1 MRQVGRALLITVCV
15 CGVANAV
22 PELRNGIAAIVND
35 SVITMQD
42 VEEHVAVPLEA
53 LRRTHASNPT
63 QYNQKRA
70 ETMVS
75 GLEDLVT
82 RQLILSDFKAA
93 GIPVPESIIED
104 EIQDRIRKRFG
115 DRVTLTKTL
124 QAQGITQETFRQ
136 RVYDDLILQYM
147 RQKNVSQAV
156 VISPKKIEGYYTNNV
171 AKFRLEDQV
180 KLRVIVLKSAT
191 SGNPEETRKL
201 AREMIAKLDEG
212 AAFAEMATIYS
223 EGSQQSEG
231 GDWGWRERSYLRRGL
246 SDIAFNLNAGQRS
259 GLVGLGKAEDE
270 GYMIYLYD
278 KTGQLSITRKYSSKE
293 TLIEEKKIAEGEAP
307 PGEPTEFYLMLVE
320 GKRPAHIRPLEDVRD
335 EIEKELI
342 VQERARLQKAWVD
355 RLRAKAFVR
364 IFF

>member
-15 CGVANAV
+15 CGAANAV

-35 SVITMQD
+35 SVITMQE

-53 LRRTHASNPT
+53 LRRTHASSPA
-63 QYNQKRA
+63 QYNQKRS

-82 RQLILSDFKAA
+82 RQLILGDFKAA

-180 KLRVIVLKSAT
+180 KLRVIVLKRDRKS
-191 SGNPEETRKL
+191 TRL
-201 AREMIAKLDEG
+201 NSSHLVI
-212 AAFAEMATIYS
+212 
-223 EGSQQSEG
+223 
-231 GDWGWRERSYLRRGL
+231 SY
-246 SDIAFNLNAGQRS
+246 AVFC
-259 GLVGLGKAEDE
+259 
-270 GYMIYLYD
+270 
-278 KTGQLSITRKYSSKE
+278 
-293 TLIEEKKIAEGEAP
+293 
-307 PGEPTEFYLMLVE
+307 
-320 GKRPAHIRPLEDVRD
+320 
-335 EIEKELI
+335 
-342 VQERARLQKAWVD
+342 
-355 RLRAKAFVR
+355 
-364 IFF
+364 